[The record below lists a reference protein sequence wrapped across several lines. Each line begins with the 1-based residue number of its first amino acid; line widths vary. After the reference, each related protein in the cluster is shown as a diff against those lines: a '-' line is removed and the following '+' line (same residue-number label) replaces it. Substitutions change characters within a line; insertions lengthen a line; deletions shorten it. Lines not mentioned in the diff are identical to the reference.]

1 MLSYLPKSHSRL
13 AMVCVLWPVFF
24 PSTVIAEDDLE
35 PHFAFSTYF
44 GSGIYNSTGR
54 DVTIF
59 NVPLA
64 FSPDWEGFKSLENAR
79 IRVPLSLGF
88 SNFDY
93 ERIKD
98 TQLDQD
104 AATISIGVGLE
115 KNYWNSPK
123 QKLVPFFDV
132 GYSEDLYENKG
143 AITYALGTS
152 LFRYKMIWGEPQTL
166 FAKVQHAGFSRIK
179 NKNDQNFSSI
189 QLGGDFKLPSRIPL
203 GRYTSFISSYLTS
216 YFFIVGIDFEETRTS
231 TLQDE
236 WIHEVGITWGLDKP
250 IETAVINIERLGLG
264 YRFSEKGNHLLHLT
278 FNFPLD

>member
-1 MLSYLPKSHSRL
+1 
-13 AMVCVLWPVFF
+13 
-24 PSTVIAEDDLE
+24 
-35 PHFAFSTYF
+35 
-44 GSGIYNSTGR
+44 
-54 DVTIF
+54 
-59 NVPLA
+59 
-64 FSPDWEGFKSLENAR
+64 
-79 IRVPLSLGF
+79 
-88 SNFDY
+88 
-93 ERIKD
+93 
-98 TQLDQD
+98 
-104 AATISIGVGLE
+104 
-115 KNYWNSPK
+115 
-123 QKLVPFFDV
+123 
-132 GYSEDLYENKG
+132 
-143 AITYALGTS
+143 
-152 LFRYKMIWGEPQTL
+152 MIWGEPQTL